1 MITHH
6 IKRIKKTNLHNHLK
20 ISGEKNAYDKIQH
33 SPMTTREKI
42 VGLDF
47 FSQPA
52 KK

>member
-6 IKRIKKTNLHNHLK
+6 IKRIKETNLYNHLK
-20 ISGEKNAYDKIQH
+20 ISVEKNAYDKIQH

-47 FSQPA
+47 FSQRA